1 MSPLLQSLVVVAI
14 VLACSVSVLR
24 RLVPRAAWQ
33 AQARL
38 SYFLER
44 TGRPVWLRRVGQS
57 LRPPMQ
63 ATASAC
69 GTGGCDTCNGCK

>member
-1 MSPLLQSLVVVAI
+1 MSLLLQSLLVMAI

-24 RLVPRAAWQ
+24 RLAPRAAWQ

-44 TGRPVWLRRVGQS
+44 TGRPAWLRCLGQS

-63 ATASAC
+63 AAASAC
-69 GTGGCDTCNGCK
+69 GTGGCNTCNGCK